1 MGKGGGDAEKFLE
14 QRMKSVKK
22 GALMWM
28 GVGVGIACGEDA
40 AGERGE
46 YRRMLA
52 TLRIL
57 GRGIGESEFTTD
69 DDRLGKRETADRGQ
83 DGGIL

>member
-1 MGKGGGDAEKFLE
+1 MLREKE
-14 QRMKSVKK
+14 
-22 GALMWM
+22 ALF
-28 GVGVGIACGEDA
+28 ILLYS
-40 AGERGE
+40 

-69 DDRLGKRETADRGQ
+69 GDRLGKRRAADRGQ
-83 DGGIL
+83 DGGVL

>member
-14 QRMKSVKK
+14 QRMKSVRK
-22 GALMWM
+22 GALTWM
-28 GVGVGIACGEDA
+28 GVGLGIACGEDA

-52 TLRIL
+52 TLRVL

-69 DDRLGKRETADRGQ
+69 GDRLRKRGAADRGQ
-83 DGGIL
+83 DGGVL